1 MTVRGGWKQEWN
13 KHIQIDGFDFAGIQ
27 YRNENTK
34 ETGWHIQ
41 VNLAG
46 PLWHNYWVSGG
57 QFHDV
62 SSVDVPLYPAQPV
75 VIALGGIREV
85 GPKEKEAA
93 LAAIETRESPSTQV

>member
-1 MTVRGGWKQEWN
+1 MTVRGGRKQEWN

-46 PLWHNYWVSGG
+46 PLSRRLLGFGG
-57 QFHDV
+57 
-62 SSVDVPLYPAQPV
+62 PIP
-75 VIALGGIREV
+75 
-85 GPKEKEAA
+85 
-93 LAAIETRESPSTQV
+93 